1 MQDTQP
7 DSIEGFNINNHFR
20 VRSIQLKHPLLLVL
34 AVFQSE
40 GNGLTEADINLVVL
54 SDGLIH
60 SPARLL
66 QTIVGSLI
74 NLNVFN
80 LKE

>member
-7 DSIEGFNINNHFR
+7 DSIEGFNINNHIR

-66 QTIVGSLI
+66 QTIVGSLL